1 MINTILLII
10 RTKNWTQN
18 GLENPEKDLPK
29 YSLWMLSDVLE
40 AADEL
45 QTGTSL
51 DVFFIR
57 PLDHGFGLCKE
68 NVVKI

>member
-1 MINTILLII
+1 MAL
-10 RTKNWTQN
+10 
-18 GLENPEKDLPK
+18 DLPK

-68 NVVKI
+68 NVVKIW